1 MSDLQCP
8 ATFHVLGPGASRP
21 VADRLLDGA
30 GVAAVHAGV
39 GVHGAGVHAGDG
51 ESTHE
56 PLDETRPLWDVLDE
70 LSDLYRGCHVL
81 ILPSTATPP
90 LTSTDDA
97 VTVRI
102 DADGRTVEH
111 AAPDPT

>member
-8 ATFHVLGPGASRP
+8 ATFHVLGPDASRS

-30 GVAAVHAGV
+30 GLAAVHA
-39 GVHGAGVHAGDG
+39 GAGVHAGDG

-56 PLDETRPLWDVLDE
+56 PLDETRPLWDVLGE

-81 ILPSTATPP
+81 ILPSRVTPP